1 MQKVFYGIGALLVL
15 ALLIGLMLPRH
26 SRFVLSAEIDA
37 PPTTVFALV
46 NDMRR
51 TRLWSHTAEIDPNA
65 EYAFSGPA
73 RGAGSTVAWD
83 GPVAGSGTQTI
94 VESRAA
100 EFVETR
106 INAGEPGEARTWFE
120 LEPANGGTLL
130 RWGFSHDYGFN
141 LIGRYAGLVVTGII
155 RRDYERGLAGLEDLA
170 ESLPSADFSDL
181 RVERIQIE
189 SKPIAYKSMQSA
201 PDAASMSLALGAA
214 YSDILNFIDAHELRA
229 AGSPLSIARDFSGAR
244 LNFDAGIPVAGVGDE
259 TPREADGVR
268 LGRTDGGTVLRITH
282 KGPYRRLSETHRK
295 VTAYLAAH
303 GIERDGDS
311 WESYVSDPAEV
322 PEANLLTYIYYP
334 IRDES

>member
-15 ALLIGLMLPRH
+15 VLLIGLLLPRH
-26 SRFVLSAEIDA
+26 SRFVLCAEIDA
-37 PPTTVFALV
+37 PPATVFALL

-51 TRLWSHTAEIDPNA
+51 TRLWSQAAEIDPNA
-65 EYAFSGPA
+65 EYTFSGPA
-73 RGAGSTVAWD
+73 RGAGSTITWD

-94 VESRAA
+94 VESRAT
-100 EFVETR
+100 EFIETR

-120 LEPANGGTLL
+120 LEPAKEGTLL
-130 RWGFSHDYGFN
+130 RWGFAHDYGFN

-155 RRDYERGLAGLEDLA
+155 RRDYERGLANLEDLA

-181 RVERIQIE
+181 RVERIRIE
-189 SKPIAYKSMQSA
+189 PKPIAYKSMQSA

-295 VTAYLAAH
+295 VAAYIAAH

-322 PEANLLTYIYYP
+322 PEANLLTYVYYP